1 MDIDGATQPTGFED
15 ADPLFGARR
24 IMGWLPD
31 PETGEVPNI
40 ADLMEA
46 HELAGIGGK
55 VKREYEIDLAS
66 RTQWKE
72 QIDKAMDVAMQVA
85 EAKTYPWSGAANVK
99 FPLMTSAAIQ
109 FAARA
114 YPAIVPGRDVVKAK
128 VIGKDPDGEKRRR
141 ASRVG
146 RHMSWQLTEEME
158 EWEEDT
164 DRLLH
169 MLPIVGCLF
178 RETWFDPMAGHNRS
192 AMILPEDLVVH
203 YDTRSLDACPRI
215 TKRFELYPAEIT
227 ERMRTG
233 IFRELELGRPS
244 GAADDES
251 AAHVFLEQHRTL
263 DLDEDGYPEPYIVTV
278 HEERA
283 EVVRITLRCEAQDVE
298 LGDDGRIARITPTR
312 YFTKYG
318 FIPSPDGGF
327 YDVGFGTLLNPLNA
341 AINSTLNQLLDAGHL
356 QNTGGGFIGSGLKLK
371 GGTMRFKPGE
381 YKVVQATGANIR
393 DNVLPLPFPGPSL
406 VLFQLLGLLIEAG
419 KDITSV
425 KDVMVGDQP
434 TANQPAATTLA
445 LIEQGM
451 KVFSAIY
458 KRIRR
463 ALKAELKKLY
473 RLNRIYLAEQT
484 YFTVLDESHA
494 AAKAD
499 YEDQSLDI
507 VPVSDPSVVTDMQRL
522 ARAQFLMQFV
532 DMPGIDSQAII
543 RRQFEAANIEDTE
556 QLWSKEPPPP
566 SPQEVM
572 AKAQMQR
579 EAAELAIDRAEVIIK
594 GAETEAKMAKIEAEI
609 IKLLADAEA
618 AEAGPQ
624 LEVYKA
630 QMKALVEG
638 VKAAVKG
645 AGDDR
650 GRVSGLAGVSW
661 LQNQVDTPNVVF

>member
-507 VPVSDPSVVTDMQRL
+507 VPVSVPSVVTDMQRL

-543 RRQFEAANIEDTE
+543 RHQFEAANIEDTE

-594 GAETEAKMAKIEAEI
+594 GAETEAKIAKIEAEI

-618 AEAGPQ
+618 AEASPQ